1 MTINGHNVTITA
13 KTIRR
18 NGSLMIDQCCPSIS
32 SSMTKK
38 HYGHSKKKH
47 TEDDPGLQALV
58 DEMRASDVD
67 KANPDDYTLS
77 WGKEESNEPHNV
89 PLFTYVNETLF
100 QRPAYSTLI
109 TVFQEK
115 LFTPEVCSDEPEMTG
130 FRKAQ
135 LQQVFNTWTNTSV
148 FNLAF
153 NYLHQKGY
161 ERAHDIDALKE
172 FLWNMWF
179 GTYSRCDGPLGSS
192 GWEHVF
198 IGEWKDRIVDGQ
210 HNWQRYY
217 LLQKSNL
224 IRYYGYYSHVANL
237 TGTFK
242 YKWDSETKRKGGFL
256 IGTSPAFD
264 FSLLNESTNSQQ

>member
-1 MTINGHNVTITA
+1 
-13 KTIRR
+13 
-18 NGSLMIDQCCPSIS
+18 
-32 SSMTKK
+32 
-38 HYGHSKKKH
+38 
-47 TEDDPGLQALV
+47 
-58 DEMRASDVD
+58 MRARDVD
-67 KANPDDYTLS
+67 KANADDYTLS
-77 WGKEESNEPHNV
+77 WGKEETDEPDDAIESIFSPKN
-89 PLFTYVNETLF
+89 
-100 QRPAYSTLI
+100 LI
-109 TVFQEK
+109 K
-115 LFTPEVCSDEPEMTG
+115 VCSDEPEMTG

-153 NYLHQKGY
+153 NYLQQKGY
-161 ERAHDIDALKE
+161 EHAHNIDALKE
-172 FLWNMWF
+172 FLWNLWF

-224 IRYYGYYSHVANL
+224 IQYYGYYSHVANL

-242 YKWDSETKRKGGFL
+242 YKWDSEMKRKGGFL

-264 FSLLNESTNSQQ
+264 FSLLTVCALVHPGENGCHYSIDGHPLDITSYTQPCGAGTCLSTAYPTN